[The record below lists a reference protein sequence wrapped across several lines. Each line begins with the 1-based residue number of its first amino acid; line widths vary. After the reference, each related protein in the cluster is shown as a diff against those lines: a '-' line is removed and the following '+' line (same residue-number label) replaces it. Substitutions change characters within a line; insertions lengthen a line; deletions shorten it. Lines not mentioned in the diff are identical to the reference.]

1 MPQPRHRGRAR
12 PLSAAST
19 ARRLAA
25 TTLALLVGLAGVLIA
40 LALPFVPVLAD
51 QTTVTWPAPGRP
63 ATSSTALFA
72 PYRPAELTA
81 TVPCSAIRAAADRGR
96 VTTVLATGSD
106 GDGLVLATDAGAVR
120 LLLNG
125 RLVSTTPVTGT
136 ARDCGT
142 RVAAGPAA
150 TVITIG
156 TAGDVRTI
164 NLAGELVP
172 KVFAFRTDLDPG
184 QAAGMTVTART
195 ASPFATSPT
204 GVKTLLIAGQ
214 LLAALV
220 ALCLLTRG
228 LLPRG
233 LLALGLLARG
243 ATDDAPSSSTG
254 GADDQPA
261 RTPGR
266 LRWCT
271 GWVDLGVVGVLAG
284 WAIIGPLTDD
294 DGFATTIARNAALT
308 GNVGNYYRWWNAS
321 ETPFALTHQLL
332 APLTE
337 ISLAPLWLRLPS
349 TVLAVA
355 TWFVLSRGVLGAAL
369 PAVAGTVRI
378 RLLAAVCLLAAWL
391 PFNLGVRPEPYV
403 ALGVTTV
410 LALLWRAR
418 GLAALGWAV
427 LVAGLTVTASP
438 SGLLVA
444 APILVFAP
452 RIVAIVGA
460 SARGWAEVAARVT
473 LLCCLGAVGLTVI
486 FADQTWYGLVTATRW
501 HTDFGPSLAWYQEP
515 ERYHYLLENDQDG
528 SATKRVPV
536 LLTLALLPVVGLLL
550 ARRAEPGGVG
560 RSAGRL
566 AGVVVTA
573 LALLWL
579 MPSKWSHHFGALA
592 GLFASF
598 LVVAVVLVLRC
609 AREPVTDRV
618 ARGIGLA
625 GGAVVAAAA
634 GLAFTGPNAWW
645 QPAVYDVPWAAGP
658 VRPIGL
664 ALDSPLLWAGA
675 LAAAYGVLAVLAVRR
690 GTARAGPALVAAP
703 AVLAVVASS
712 TAVAVL
718 LGSFLA
724 APVRQ
729 PVGSLALVNLH
740 RLTGG
745 PYCGLADDVQVLPD
759 GDVLVPANPSGADS
773 PASGFSGRLDGFT
786 ALAGFDPDSPP
797 PHPPG
802 TGMSAQLWGSLAGG
816 PLSTGSMT
824 SPWYPLPA
832 RDPASG
838 VAISVSGRT
847 DGGNKLVLEFGR
859 AGDADVTTLGDRAPF
874 DRVRPDQDDLDG
886 PLDYQPWRSIGLD
899 TEQIPPGADRVRIRA
914 VDATSDPDG
923 WLAVTGPRRRGV
935 VGLNE
940 FLAGRGPVLV
950 SWPQAFLFPCV
961 RDIPGVAG
969 GLAAAP
975 RAVIEAPRRHG
986 GLSAITTD
994 QGQGGDFAALRPFGR
1009 LYEVPTRLAGHPE
1022 ADWGALQLTDYPSA
1036 RDAYQRRTTRARS
1049 WGLPG
1054 R

>member
-1 MPQPRHRGRAR
+1 M
-12 PLSAAST
+12 
-19 ARRLAA
+19 
-25 TTLALLVGLAGVLIA
+25 LIA

-51 QTTVTWPAPGRP
+51 QTTVTWPAPGQP

-72 PYRPAELTA
+72 PYRPVELTA
-81 TVPCSAIRAAADRGR
+81 TVPCSAIRAAAGRGR
-96 VTTVLATGSD
+96 ATTVLATGSD
-106 GDGLVLATDAGAVR
+106 GDGLVLTTGAGAAR

-125 RLVSTTPVTGT
+125 RLVSTTPVAGT
-136 ARDCGT
+136 ARDCAT

-172 KVFAFRTDLDPG
+172 KVFAFRTELDPG
-184 QAAGMTVTART
+184 QAAGMTVSART
-195 ASPFATSPT
+195 ASPFATSPS
-204 GVKTLLIAGQ
+204 GVKTLLIAAQ
-214 LLAALV
+214 LLAALA
-220 ALCLLTRG
+220 ALY
-228 LLPRG
+228 
-233 LLALGLLARG
+233 LLARR
-243 ATDDAPSSSTG
+243 
-254 GADDQPA
+254 GADNPGRSADGPA
-261 RTPGR
+261 GTPGTR
-266 LRWCT
+266 RRT
-271 GWVDLGVVGVLAG
+271 AWVDLGVLGVLAG

-337 ISLAPLWLRLPS
+337 VSLAPLWLRLPS
-349 TVLAVA
+349 TVLAGA
-355 TWFVLSRGVLGAAL
+355 TWFVVSRGVLGAAL

-403 ALGVTTV
+403 ALGVTAV

-418 GLAALGWAV
+418 GLAALGWAA
-427 LVAGLTVTASP
+427 LVAGLTVTVSP

-452 RIVAIVGA
+452 RIVAILGA

-473 LLCCLGAVGLTVI
+473 VLCCIGAVGLTVI

-501 HTDFGPSLAWYQEP
+501 HTEFGPSLAWYSEP
-515 ERYHYLLENDQDG
+515 DRYQYLLGNDQDG

-536 LLTLALLPVVGLLL
+536 LLTLALLPVVGLFL
-550 ARRAEPGGVG
+550 ARRAGTGVAG
-560 RSAGRL
+560 SSAARL
-566 AGVVVTA
+566 GGVVVTA

-598 LVVAVVLVLRC
+598 LVVAVVLLLRC
-609 AREPVTDRV
+609 AHAPGTDRV
-618 ARGIGLA
+618 TRGVGLA
-625 GGAVVAAAA
+625 GGALVAAAA

-664 ALDSPLLWAGA
+664 ALDSPLLWVAI
-675 LAAAYGVLAVLAVRR
+675 LAAGYGVLAARR
-690 GTARAGPALVAAP
+690 GTARAGTALVAAP
-703 AVLAVVASS
+703 AVLTVAAAGI
-712 TAVAVL
+712 AVAVL

-729 PVGSLALVNLH
+729 PAGSLALVNLH

-745 PYCGLADDVQVLPD
+745 PHCGLADDIQVLPD
-759 GDVLVPANPSGADS
+759 GDVLVPAELSGADS
-773 PASGFSGRLDGFT
+773 SGRRDGFT

-802 TGMSAQLWGSLAGG
+802 TGMSAQLWGSRVGG
-816 PLSTGSMT
+816 PLSTGTMT
-824 SPWYPLPA
+824 SPWFTLGA
-832 RDPASG
+832 ASG
-838 VAISVSGRT
+838 VAVSVSGRT
-847 DGGNKLVLEFGR
+847 GGANKLVLEFGR
-859 AGDADVTTLGDRAPF
+859 AGNAGVTTLGERAPI

-886 PLDYQPWRSIGLD
+886 PLDYRPWRSIGLD
-899 TEQIPPGADRVRIRA
+899 AQQIPPAADRVRIRA

-923 WLAVTGPRRRGV
+923 WLAVTGPRRRGL

-940 FLAGRGPVLV
+940 FLAGHGPVLV

-961 RDIPGVAG
+961 AGIAGVAD

-986 GLSAITTD
+986 RLSAITTD
-994 QGQGGDFAALRPFGR
+994 QSQGGAFAALRPFGR

-1022 ADWGALQLTDYPSA
+1022 ADWGALHLTTI
-1036 RDAYQRRTTRARS
+1036 RDTYHRTTR
-1049 WGLPG
+1049 PG
-1054 R
+1054 